1 MTLDEF
7 KTLTGME
14 VEAGEFAV
22 IHHLYIEDE
31 NEDKV
36 SFCDRYKRSK
46 TLQVMAKMT
55 GTLLDGAADEFCK
68 REEELMTELQEA
80 NNKIKR
86 LEEELFRTKV
96 KAQRSQKALDSIA
109 DELEWAN
116 N

>member
-1 MTLDEF
+1 MTLNEF

-80 NNKIKR
+80 NDKVKR
-86 LEEELFRTKV
+86 LEEELFRAKS
-96 KAQRSQKALDSIA
+96 KALRSQKALDSIA
-109 DELEWAN
+109 EELKWAN